1 MIFRDR
7 RDAGEQLAARLSF
20 LTEEPELIV
29 LGIPRGGMVVAAEIA
44 RALNAP
50 LDVFVAHKIGAPFNP
65 ELAIGAV
72 TAKEDVLF
80 DADLIAQVHLSHEEV
95 DRAVEAE
102 RTEVSRRQAVFR
114 QNLPP
119 LKIAGK
125 RVVLVDDGIATG
137 STVLVSLR
145 ALCKQ
150 GAQVVLAIPVGPA
163 EVIASLARECDQL
176 VVLSTPEPFW
186 AVGKYYANFQQTSD
200 QEVITLLNAAAQ
212 RH

>member
-72 TAKEDVLF
+72 TANEDVLF

-150 GAQVVLAIPVGPA
+150 AAQVVLAIPVGPA
-163 EVIASLARECDQL
+163 EVIASLARECDQ
-176 VVLSTPEPFW
+176 VIVLSTPEPFW